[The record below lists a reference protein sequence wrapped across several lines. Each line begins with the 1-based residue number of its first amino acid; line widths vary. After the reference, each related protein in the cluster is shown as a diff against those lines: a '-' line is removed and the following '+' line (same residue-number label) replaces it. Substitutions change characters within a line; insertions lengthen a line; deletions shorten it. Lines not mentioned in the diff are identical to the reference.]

1 MIYKRVVY
9 LFLTLFLIAYSSE
22 NMQDDKNANLPNDIK
37 GFIKYLG
44 KIYRTRKC

>member
-37 GFIKYLG
+37 IL
-44 KIYRTRKC
+44 